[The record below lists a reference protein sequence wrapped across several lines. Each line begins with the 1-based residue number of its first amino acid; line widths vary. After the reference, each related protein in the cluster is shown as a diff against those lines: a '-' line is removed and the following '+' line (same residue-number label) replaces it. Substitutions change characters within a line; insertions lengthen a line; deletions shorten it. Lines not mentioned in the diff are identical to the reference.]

1 MTCKAAFVFT
11 PDLLK
16 YSFSEAHPFN
26 PLRLQLTIELM
37 EAYGLLEQSE
47 YVQPRPASLEQ
58 LLTFH
63 DLRYLQMLN
72 KLSGL
77 GASDEGAHL
86 YGLGTEDN
94 PIFPGMFEAGSLVV
108 GATITAA
115 ELVMEGK
122 FNHAMNLA
130 GGLHHAHSAM
140 ASGFCILNDAVVAIK
155 QVRKNYNC
163 KVVYIDND
171 AHHGD
176 GVQWAFYEDPNV
188 LTISI
193 HETGRYLFP
202 GTGKIAEIG
211 KGLGYG
217 YSVNVPLEAFTE
229 DESWIKNFREVV
241 VPVVKAFNP
250 DILISQNGC
259 DGHYYDPL
267 THLSASTLTYREIP
281 RIVHRLAHEVCDGR
295 WVAIGGGGYDIWKV
309 VPRAWTLLWA
319 EMKGVKVPLNIPEAW
334 IKKWSS
340 FSPSAMPINLN
351 DNQSELPIIPRRP
364 EIEEKNYLSSQ
375 RVLNSVVPII
385 NGIIG

>member
-37 EAYGLLEQSE
+37 EAYGLLEQTE
-47 YVQPRPASLEQ
+47 FVQPRPASLEQ

-63 DLRYLQMLN
+63 DISYLKMLN

-77 GASDEGAHL
+77 GATDEGAPL

-94 PIFPGMFEAGSLVV
+94 PIFTGMFEAGSLVV

-115 ELVMEGK
+115 ELIMEGK
-122 FNHAMNLA
+122 FDHAMNLA
-130 GGLHHAHSAM
+130 GGLHHAQRAM

-155 QVRKNYNC
+155 EIRKNYNC

-193 HETGRYLFP
+193 HETGRHLFP

-241 VPVVKAFNP
+241 IPVVKAFKP
-250 DILISQNGC
+250 DIIISQNGC
-259 DGHYYDPL
+259 DGHYNDPL
-267 THLSASTLTYREIP
+267 THLSASTLTYQEIP

-295 WVAIGGGGYDIWKV
+295 WLAIGGGGYDIWNV

-334 IKKWSS
+334 IKKWSP
-340 FSPSAMPINLN
+340 FSPSALPINLN
-351 DNQSELPIIPRRP
+351 DNPFELPIISRRP

-375 RVLNSVVPII
+375 RVLNSVLPII